1 MAIELEHGA
10 RVLLNAQPLVGFSA
24 MRLLFGVSF
33 LIVSHI
39 LAVAILITLTVAT
52 GIAAGA
58 TSRSAQVVDTI
69 EYHAEDLGAGA
80 VH

>member
-10 RVLLNAQPLVGFSA
+10 RVLLNVEPLVGFSA

-58 TSRSAQVVDTI
+58 TSRGAQVGDAI
-69 EYHAEDLGAGA
+69 ENHPEYLSAGA